1 VEKEI
6 VINSEKEMIN
16 LGYQIGKKL
25 EKNMVIALIGDLG
38 TGKTTFTKGI
48 GQALEIKSTINSPT
62 FTILKIYQ
70 GKMPL
75 YHMDVYRINEDSG
88 DDYLEEYFDGGGVTV
103 VEWAENIAY
112 LLPKKYLKI
121 EIKNLGDDKRLVQLK
136 SNSLIFKEIFES
148 VNI

>member
-62 FTILKIYQ
+62 FTILKIHQ

>member
-1 VEKEI
+1 
-6 VINSEKEMIN
+6 
-16 LGYQIGKKL
+16 
-25 EKNMVIALIGDLG
+25 
-38 TGKTTFTKGI
+38 
-48 GQALEIKSTINSPT
+48 
-62 FTILKIYQ
+62 
-70 GKMPL
+70 
-75 YHMDVYRINEDSG
+75 MDVYRINEDSG